1 MRRLLTVTGITV
13 ASAGLLAAS
22 VSASTPP
29 LPNGSFYGQLSGS
42 EHTPIGTCPVTPPS
56 GATDSICAQ
65 LKGPF
70 TVTAKGGKKLT
81 GTYVGTLATG
91 PADSSGLG
99 DCNTTNET
107 FTFTVGSGNTFKAV
121 QSTSGDPNRVC
132 VIDLETAPAPNPTL
146 IVTTIFSMKI
156 TSGTGRFK
164 GLVGTIVEDGSILPN
179 LGPTG
184 LVQPTG
190 RTSANVQMFFGA
202 N

>member
-1 MRRLLTVTGITV
+1 LSA
-13 ASAGLLAAS
+13 ASAGFLVSTA
-22 VSASTPP
+22 SASTP
-29 LPNGSFYGQLSGS
+29 LPSGSFYGQLSGQQ
-42 EHTPIGTCPVTPPS
+42 HTPIGTCPVAPPS

-91 PADSSGLG
+91 PAAGSGLG
-99 DCNTTNET
+99 DCNSTNET

-121 QSTSGDPNRVC
+121 QSRSGDPSQIC
-132 VIDLETAPAPNPTL
+132 VIDLETAPAPNPTV
-146 IVTTIFSMKI
+146 IVTTIFSMRI
-156 TSGTGRFK
+156 TSATGRFK

-190 RTSANVQMFFGA
+190 RTFGNLQMFFGA

>member
-1 MRRLLTVTGITV
+1 
-13 ASAGLLAAS
+13 
-22 VSASTPP
+22 
-29 LPNGSFYGQLSGS
+29 
-42 EHTPIGTCPVTPPS
+42 
-56 GATDSICAQ
+56 